1 MRQTKKLL
9 IPLVCFGLFLTGY
22 YLVTLQYTIYDM
34 AKEYGLNDTLMGL
47 IITIQYIAMI
57 LLPIPLGGLSD
68 RFGKKMVYYIQSIS
82 LVAGPLLVFL
92 SGNTAVLFIGV
103 LISGA
108 GYGLMSFLSIAVVTD
123 AYPHS
128 AGKFVTISSMSFCVG
143 AVLAPLVSNEIIS
156 SGAGWRVL
164 YLIICIAAAVALAAL
179 IITKVEKVAIKGENE
194 IPKQKIGQI
203 LKNPLIYILSL
214 TIILYLCVESCG
226 SSFIKSFFDNI
237 YPQNIDAGTYAA
249 WALSLF
255 WLMFI
260 PSRTV
265 TSMVKGKKYPMLI
278 GSFLLCAVVLLMIS
292 FVKTEEMSLIG
303 FAVLGLA
310 CGPIWP
316 TLMSL
321 GSRAFYENSGF
332 VSGINTSSTAFGGA
346 VSAPLIGALAQNVGY
361 DYIFIAVAVFALLGL
376 GVYLITV
383 RKFSKKGLKSLL

>member
-1 MRQTKKLL
+1 MKQTKKLL

-22 YLVTLQYTIYDM
+22 YLVTLQFTIKDM
-34 AKEYGLNDTLMGL
+34 ARDYGLNDTLMGL

-68 RFGKKMVYYIQSIS
+68 KFGKKIVYYIQSIS
-82 LVAGPLLVFL
+82 LVLGPLLIFL
-92 SGNTAVLFIGV
+92 SQGSAVLFIGV

-143 AVLAPLVSNEIIS
+143 AVLAPLISEAIIA
-156 SGAGWRVL
+156 SGAGWRIL
-164 YLIICIAAAVALAAL
+164 YLIICIAAAAGLAAL
-179 IITKVEKVAIKGENE
+179 LVTKVEKVAIEGELE
-194 IPKQKIGQI
+194 IPKQKVRQI
-203 LKNPLIYILSL
+203 LKNPLIYILSV

-226 SSFIKSFFDNI
+226 SSFIKSFFEGI
-237 YPQNIDAGTYAA
+237 YPQNTYASTYAA

-260 PSRTV
+260 PARTV
-265 TSMVKGKKYPMLI
+265 TSMVKGKKYPLLI
-278 GSFLLCAVVLLMIS
+278 GAFLLCAVVLFFIS
-292 FVKTEEMSLIG
+292 FAKTEVASLVG

-376 GVYLITV
+376 VMYLVTV
-383 RKFSKKGLKSLL
+383 RNFGKKGLQSLL